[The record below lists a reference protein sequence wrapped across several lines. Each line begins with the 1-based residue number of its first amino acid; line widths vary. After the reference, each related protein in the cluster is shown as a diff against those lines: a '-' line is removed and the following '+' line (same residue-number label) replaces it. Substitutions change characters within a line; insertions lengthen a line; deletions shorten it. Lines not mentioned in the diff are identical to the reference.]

1 MSSIN
6 LTKFSTIHLLKRL
19 GRRQLYSTKVQD
31 TLIGVKFQSTEDI
44 DQFFERNKWN
54 GKKLLLDNETNLNG
68 TRLSKSV
75 EPSNEMIFK
84 LLKLSGL
91 SQRDVDLEEIQNTL
105 KKQIQFIDI
114 LQNIELTEK
123 ETLYDTNNARLLP
136 REKVPLKYND
146 LLELIEKQKENVQP
160 NEISGTWK
168 PTSLASKSMNGYYI
182 LEQGLIKNRK

>member
-44 DQFFERNKWN
+44 DQFFERNMWN

>member
-19 GRRQLYSTKVQD
+19 ERRQLYSTKVQD

-44 DQFFERNKWN
+44 DQFFERNMWN

>member
-44 DQFFERNKWN
+44 DQFFERNMWN

-160 NEISGTWK
+160 NEIIGTWK
-168 PTSLASKSMNGYYI
+168 PKSLASKSMNGYYI

>member
-44 DQFFERNKWN
+44 DQFFERNMWN

-160 NEISGTWK
+160 NEISGTWI